1 MAIEEMA
8 LTADGLNEGM
18 GTVTPAIT
26 EPPKPSIVSEIL
38 NSPKLGA
45 VLTLVAVI
53 SIAAVAALY
62 LILNNQPS
70 DMKMLYGNLSDRDGG
85 AVIASLQQMNIP
97 YKFNEGGAIL
107 VPSNKVHEARL
118 ALAAQGLPKG
128 GTVGFELMESQK
140 LGTSQFQ
147 EQVNYQRG
155 LEGELSRTIQA
166 LSSVESARVHLGL
179 SKPSVFLKDQQ
190 KPTASVLLNLRGN
203 STLDRGQVKAI
214 VHLVSNS
221 VPDLPP
227 GNVSVV
233 DQSGTLL
240 SETPKD
246 DNSLMN
252 ETQLKYM
259 RDVEQGLMRRVE
271 GILAPIIGV
280 ENVRAQVSAEV
291 DFSVAEK
298 ANEIYKPN
306 GDPKLAAIRS
316 QQSSEGRTSSPTDG
330 GVPGALTNQ
339 PTPNATAPIT
349 APKPASTGGTVSSP
363 LSENKEATTNYEVDK
378 EVSYTQRPGGVI
390 KRLTV
395 AVVVNNKR
403 EVDAKGV
410 VKYRPFTEAERTQL
424 LELVQNAVGYDKDR
438 GDSVNVVNTA
448 FDLPKDAAPVEL
460 PIWKQPENI
469 QLAKEIGRYMLF
481 AIVAA
486 YLWFGYIR
494 PAVNKVSG
502 PPIKVVDA
510 DELKALAGREIIAGE
525 ASEFGALDG
534 EFGEGQNP
542 EGVTGQ
548 AGDEETQLDE
558 NGNPIPHVAEIPL
571 DPLEIE
577 LEALRKMAHE
587 HPNVMAG
594 VIKSWVNE

>member
-1 MAIEEMA
+1 MATEEFTLNSDALIEANIEA
-8 LTADGLNEGM
+8 
-18 GTVTPAIT
+18 
-26 EPPKPSIVSEIL
+26 PPKPSIVSEIL
-38 NSPKLGA
+38 NSPKFGA
-45 VLTLVAVI
+45 VLSLIAII
-53 SIAAVAALY
+53 SLAAAA
-62 LILNNQPS
+62 IIWTTMPTSSS
-70 DMKMLYGNLSDRDGG
+70 DMKVLYGNLSDRDGG
-85 AVIASLQQMNIP
+85 AVITVLQQMNIQ

-107 VPSNKVHEARL
+107 VPSNKVHEVRL
-118 ALAAQGLPKG
+118 ALATQGLPKG

-155 LEGELSRTIQA
+155 LEGELARTIQA
-166 LSSVESARVHLGL
+166 LSAVESARVHLGL

-190 KPTASVLLNLRGN
+190 KPTASVLLNLRGGR
-203 STLDRGQVKAI
+203 TLDRGQVMAI

-227 GNVSVV
+227 ANVSVV

-240 SETPKD
+240 SEMPKD
-246 DNSLMN
+246 ENTLLN

-271 GILAPIIGV
+271 GILTPIIGA

-291 DFSVAEK
+291 DFTRAEK
-298 ANEIYKPN
+298 ANEAYKPN
-306 GDPKLAAIRS
+306 GDPKLASIRS
-316 QQSSEGRTSSPTDG
+316 QQSVEAKTSQPSDG

-349 APKPASTGGTVSSP
+349 APKPAGTGGSATP

-378 EVSYTQRPGGVI
+378 EITYEQRPGGVI

-403 EVDAKGV
+403 EVDAKGN
-410 VKYRPFTEAERTQL
+410 VKFRPFTEPERAQL

-448 FDLPKDAAPVEL
+448 FSLPKDDTPPEL
-460 PIWKQPENI
+460 PLWKQPDNI
-469 QLAKEIGRYMLF
+469 ELAKEVGRYMLL
-481 AIVAA
+481 AIVGA

-494 PAVNKVSG
+494 PALNKVSG
-502 PPIKVVDA
+502 PPIRVVDS
-510 DELKALAGREIIAGE
+510 EEMKALAGREIIAGE
-525 ASEFGALDG
+525 ESELDG
-534 EFGEGQNP
+534 LGTSEAAAKAEA
-542 EGVTGQ
+542 Q
-548 AGDEETQLDE
+548 AQAAAAKKAEEEQEEEMIDETLPTDPVEREMELLRRLHAKYPQLIS
-558 NGNPIPHVAEIPL
+558 GIVRVWA
-571 DPLEIE
+571 
-577 LEALRKMAHE
+577 
-587 HPNVMAG
+587 
-594 VIKSWVNE
+594 NE